1 MAKSGKYPFSLML
14 LVGLAAG
21 LLLSWCVLFFLFFQ
35 QGDGLRLSAVS
46 DGRYARIDLKT
57 GAVEGNVLTLAPP
70 PAPAPIPDA
79 TAAPATVEVPAPA
92 PEADNAPVI
101 LPQPAPSGDG
111 AIQVADLPAPAVE
124 VAPVPGTDANA
135 VPPAAQMP
143 TVRAPLNPAPNAA
156 LVETVGSLALPKK
169 APDGMSPS
177 QYYRKPF
184 TRQAGLPMVA
194 VLVRD
199 LGLHKTHTQ
208 AALGLDENVTF
219 AFSPYASNLAEQTSQ
234 ARLTGHEF
242 WLQVPMEPEG
252 YPANDAGPFSLLRTD
267 SLEQNLSRLHQVMGL
282 AVGYVG
288 LVAPPTELF
297 SASRLMGD
305 LAEDIRTRG
314 LLMVQHQPVMT
325 LPRYD
330 DLLMTINRTV
340 APTTTPE
347 QLRIQLT
354 ELEAIARSRGHAVLS
369 LPATPG
375 LLAELPAWLATL
387 PAKKLALAPLSA
399 VSATKSQP

>member
-1 MAKSGKYPFSLML
+1 
-14 LVGLAAG
+14 
-21 LLLSWCVLFFLFFQ
+21 
-35 QGDGLRLSAVS
+35 
-46 DGRYARIDLKT
+46 
-57 GAVEGNVLTLAPP
+57 
-70 PAPAPIPDA
+70 
-79 TAAPATVEVPAPA
+79 
-92 PEADNAPVI
+92 
-101 LPQPAPSGDG
+101 
-111 AIQVADLPAPAVE
+111 
-124 VAPVPGTDANA
+124 
-135 VPPAAQMP
+135 
-143 TVRAPLNPAPNAA
+143 
-156 LVETVGSLALPKK
+156 
-169 APDGMSPS
+169 
-177 QYYRKPF
+177 
-184 TRQAGLPMVA
+184 
-194 VLVRD
+194 
-199 LGLHKTHTQ
+199 
-208 AALGLDENVTF
+208 
-219 AFSPYASNLAEQTSQ
+219 
-234 ARLTGHEF
+234 
-242 WLQVPMEPEG
+242 MEPEG